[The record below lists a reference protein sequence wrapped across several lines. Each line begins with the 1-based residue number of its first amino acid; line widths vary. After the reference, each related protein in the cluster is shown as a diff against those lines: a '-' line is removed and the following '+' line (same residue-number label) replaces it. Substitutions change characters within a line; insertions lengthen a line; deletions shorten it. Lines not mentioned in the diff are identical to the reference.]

1 MNLSTKPKTV
11 ILKPITSGYT
21 LPLIINLKKELK
33 AKQTYLKG
41 KSVFIVSL
49 LVIGITF
56 LTVYLTGE
64 NYNRTVSSNLYLSLS
79 IIGTVLFL
87 FMTYGLYK
95 GVGLTDNFPKFQNF
109 KTGEF
114 IPSSGEIPDWDM
126 PSIDTD
132 DGIGGLI
139 ISILLW
145 IGMTILIFV
154 LLILLEAVFWMSI
167 FIILAMLYWVFFR
180 ALRFVFSKSND
191 TKGDI
196 GISAIY
202 SFGYTTLY
210 LGWIFGIVYLTEILG

>member
-1 MNLSTKPKTV
+1 M
-11 ILKPITSGYT
+11 
-21 LPLIINLKKELK
+21 K

-41 KSVFIVSL
+41 KSVFTVSL
-49 LVIGITF
+49 LVIGITI

-64 NYNRTVSSNLYLSLS
+64 NYNRTVTSNLYLSLS
-79 IIGTVLFL
+79 IIGAVLFL

-95 GVGLTDNFPKFQNF
+95 GIGLTDNFPKFREF

-114 IPSSGEIPDWDM
+114 ISKSGTAPDV
-126 PSIDTD
+126 PSIDVG

-139 ISILLW
+139 MSIVLW
-145 IGMTILIFV
+145 IGITILMFL
-154 LLILLEAVFWMSI
+154 LLILLEAFFWISI

-180 ALRFVFSKSND
+180 ALKFVFSKYKN

-202 SFGYTTLY
+202 SLTYTTLY
-210 LGWIFGIVYLTEILG
+210 LGWIFVIVYFTEIWR

>member
-1 MNLSTKPKTV
+1 MKN
-11 ILKPITSGYT
+11 
-21 LPLIINLKKELK
+21 KKE
-33 AKQTYLKG
+33 YLKG

-49 LVIGITF
+49 LVIGITI

-64 NYNRTVSSNLYLSLS
+64 NYNRNVTSNLYLSLS

-95 GVGLTDNFPKFQNF
+95 GIGLKDNFPKFREF
-109 KTGEF
+109 KTGDF
-114 IPSSGEIPDWDM
+114 IAQSGTAPDL
-126 PSIDTD
+126 PSIEVG

-139 ISILLW
+139 MSILLW
-145 IGMTILIFV
+145 IGMTIIIFL
-154 LLILLEAVFWMSI
+154 LLILLEAFFWISI

-180 ALRFVFSKSND
+180 ALKFVFSKSTE

-202 SFGYTTLY
+202 SLTYTILY
-210 LGWIFGIVYLTEILG
+210 LGWIFGIVYLTEILR